1 MEQGIGN
8 TENTQQPP
16 LISNIDVVTENTG
29 YILTRNNNQEVVV
42 EEQPELIQNLNN
54 VQNGNRYHLTRNNGN
69 LTTTQDQSIQIP
81 TPNTGDFFYAI
92 RREGNNFTLFR
103 TPAVMEYVFSTNN
116 LIANANFD
124 VLGTRASRNVH
135 VCNASGKIVKFGF
148 LHTTSIRNAGLI
160 DRAYRFEIII
170 NDVNRQE
177 FTLDLTNSTGSEIS
191 RTRDME
197 NQNLFVEQG
206 DSIGLRYVAQSSS
219 NTGNYAQARIMI
231 DINARNTNLNPTI
244 IQ

>member
-8 TENTQQPP
+8 AEITQQPP
-16 LISNIDVVTENTG
+16 LISNIDVVSNNTG
-29 YILTRNNNQEVVV
+29 YIITRNNNNEVVV
-42 EEQPELIQNLNN
+42 EEQTEPIENLNN
-54 VQNGNRYHLTRNNGN
+54 VRNGNRYHLTRNNGN
-69 LTTTQDQSIQIP
+69 LTTTQDQSVQIP
-81 TPNTGDFFYAI
+81 TPNTGDLFYAI
-92 RREGNNFTLFR
+92 RREGNDFTLFR

-116 LIANANFD
+116 LVANANFD
-124 VLGTRASRNVH
+124 VLGNTASRNVH

-148 LHTTSIRNAGLI
+148 LHTTLLRNVGLI
-160 DRAYRFEIII
+160 DRTYRFEIII
-170 NDVNRQE
+170 NDINMQE
-177 FTLDLTNSTGSEIS
+177 FRLTLNNSTGSAIS

-206 DSIGLRYVAQSSS
+206 DSIGLRYVTGRNS

-231 DINARNTNLNPTI
+231 DINARNTNLNPSV